1 MYEIELF
8 NKSYKVVESINNIK
22 QYETGLRY
30 IKLFYDRT
38 ENFVLYNTLLRNLQ
52 NKKPLLF

>member
-1 MYEIELF
+1 MYEVELF
-8 NKSYKVVESINNIK
+8 NKAYKVVESINNIK
-22 QYETGLRY
+22 QYEAGLRY

-52 NKKPLLF
+52 NKKPLLS